1 MNDIVEE
8 IKLFKAHQQE
18 EDDTVETES
27 YDITDLID
35 CVNLHAYM
43 IKESFEYENLTVD
56 ELEFYIESTLEM
68 IREEADVETDSL
80 VDGVEEAYENN
91 KTNPNKTVF
100 IDPDAIE
107 TMKDFR
113 DFKRELDSGNV
124 KNKYKRLVNDSPSFI
139 PKSLQVPDY
148 WKTPSARLK
157 EKESL
162 VDASKRTRKE
172 LDELKE
178 RIDKKG
184 HTVGDKDLTDL
195 DNFIVDNL
203 SDAHKG
209 QLKRLKS
216 IKASDGSFGKR
227 YKMEYFGDTDFDFL
241 DIYYESD
248 NGTADGEKQGI
259 IKTIINKIRAFV
271 QRLIQRYKM
280 WRGKKYTEKIEKSL
294 KDPQM
299 REKLSKKKISGKYIL
314 DDTTV
319 NYIKEAHNLLDGLY
333 DNHQNVD
340 AYADKLDD
348 FSARFLKYYEN
359 TWKVTKKTDTVLH
372 QYELAKEVT
381 PFLNHMMI
389 AMGQKFCGEYLE
401 PTKDNKDSVIDKFG
415 EYAGQRILTFLNRI
429 WMITDMV
436 QKNIRYSVT
445 YFNSQN
451 PDWVVDKPNNSVNN
465 SSELEDVP
473 DLTPP
478 DNFNIDDFD
487 DPGDLDDLDD
497 YDPQDPTNEYSVEDY
512 YMADPFLEMMQVDL
526 YQESN
531 ADDKKDGIGSKIK
544 MAIQALIAKIKS
556 MIKTFRAKRTVAYID
571 KMKNI
576 IHDTKKAEKAKK
588 KMSKKSWNHDI
599 IMAVLSRC
607 DIIVKSWGKA
617 MSHNQSAD
625 VVDQIYDEII
635 KSFESIKDIKYE
647 YSDQP
652 ISLYQFCR
660 WCVEEYNSLGVLMT
674 NLDDMDWDIVDIN
687 YDAYYDEH
695 IVDKA
700 CKLSNTIFKFIEE
713 LMVGNQ
719 KIINSVNAQLSLDPF
734 EFRRLISDAEPPKDD
749 TVEEFNVDDYI
760 DDMYME
766 ASGGEKQGIIKTIIN
781 KIKALIQKWINKYK
795 MWKNKRDLRKLEK
808 KIAKDPKQQISGKYL
823 IDDEFIELVRTAVA
837 LMGEI
842 NNALFKDQYFGTALI
857 DKLNNFNTKAKE
869 YIGKVES
876 STDEKTDTASHLIQ
890 LAAELSKLTE
900 AFEKEAKKFNDDDW
914 ESNSIDFDPDV
925 ETVMIA
931 VSDFIK
937 QWVDLAAFIRN
948 KTDEND
954 LYNEGV
960 DIMSNYESYETDDIT
975 VDDVD
980 AYIESMTDNLNNAKA
995 LRDQMVQE
1003 ETEYEDYKCEFVN
1016 TNDFVFESD
1025 TEELLTDAEF
1035 FDESYEPD
1043 NSPLINASNN
1053 CIQFYQ
1059 EFTLVELMGVGAII
1073 GGCIAMIKPFL
1084 DLKKFGRFP
1093 KDLMRVFEIIKS
1105 ENFEASENKKALKKA
1120 LKAVSKD
1127 LNYLTGPYA
1136 GTATWTVNER
1146 KELRELARITNNI
1159 VHGGAY
1165 GTSILR
1171 KNKKMSDAFRVPARL
1186 KEFVEQS
1193 EKVLK
1198 LLKKRDEELDAAGVS
1213 KNMQLRTGAANAIT
1227 EWMV

>member
-8 IKLFKAHQQE
+8 IKLFKAQQQE
-18 EDDTVETES
+18 EDTVETES
-27 YDITDLID
+27 YDITELID

-56 ELEFYIESTLEM
+56 ELEFYIESTLET
-68 IREEADVETDSL
+68 IREEADTETDSL

-91 KTNPNKTVF
+91 KTNPSKTVF

-113 DFKRELDSGNV
+113 DFKRELNSGNI
-124 KNKYKRLVNDSPSFI
+124 KNKYKRLANDVPSFI

-148 WKTPSARLK
+148 WKTPSAKLK

-162 VDASKRTRKE
+162 LDASKRTRKE

-227 YKMEYFGDTDFDFL
+227 YKMEYFGDTDL

-248 NGTADGEKQGI
+248 NGTAD
-259 IKTIINKIRAFV
+259 
-271 QRLIQRYKM
+271 
-280 WRGKKYTEKIEKSL
+280 
-294 KDPQM
+294 
-299 REKLSKKKISGKYIL
+299 
-314 DDTTV
+314 
-319 NYIKEAHNLLDGLY
+319 
-333 DNHQNVD
+333 D
-340 AYADKLDD
+340 A
-348 FSARFLKYYEN
+348 
-359 TWKVTKKTDTVLH
+359 
-372 QYELAKEVT
+372 
-381 PFLNHMMI
+381 
-389 AMGQKFCGEYLE
+389 
-401 PTKDNKDSVIDKFG
+401 
-415 EYAGQRILTFLNRI
+415 
-429 WMITDMV
+429 
-436 QKNIRYSVT
+436 
-445 YFNSQN
+445 
-451 PDWVVDKPNNSVNN
+451 
-465 SSELEDVP
+465 
-473 DLTPP
+473 
-478 DNFNIDDFD
+478 
-487 DPGDLDDLDD
+487 
-497 YDPQDPTNEYSVEDY
+497 
-512 YMADPFLEMMQVDL
+512 
-526 YQESN
+526 
-531 ADDKKDGIGSKIK
+531 
-544 MAIQALIAKIKS
+544 
-556 MIKTFRAKRTVAYID
+556 
-571 KMKNI
+571 
-576 IHDTKKAEKAKK
+576 
-588 KMSKKSWNHDI
+588 
-599 IMAVLSRC
+599 
-607 DIIVKSWGKA
+607 
-617 MSHNQSAD
+617 
-625 VVDQIYDEII
+625 
-635 KSFESIKDIKYE
+635 
-647 YSDQP
+647 
-652 ISLYQFCR
+652 
-660 WCVEEYNSLGVLMT
+660 
-674 NLDDMDWDIVDIN
+674 
-687 YDAYYDEH
+687 
-695 IVDKA
+695 
-700 CKLSNTIFKFIEE
+700 
-713 LMVGNQ
+713 
-719 KIINSVNAQLSLDPF
+719 
-734 EFRRLISDAEPPKDD
+734 
-749 TVEEFNVDDYI
+749 
-760 DDMYME
+760 
-766 ASGGEKQGIIKTIIN
+766 KQGIIKTIIN
-781 KIKALIQKWINKYK
+781 KIKAFVQRLIQRYK
-795 MWKNKRDLRKLEK
+795 MWKSERKINKLK
-808 KIAKDPKQQISGKYL
+808 KMVKDPEVREDLSKCQVSSKHLLDEECMELVNTASRL
-823 IDDEFIELVRTAVA
+823 IDQIYEAFVKDKHASSALVDTLNEYCDKVKKYIEDA
-837 LMGEI
+837 
-842 NNALFKDQYFGTALI
+842 
-857 DKLNNFNTKAKE
+857 
-869 YIGKVES
+869 ES
-876 STDEKTDTASHLIQ
+876 STTEKTDNCLHQ
-890 LAAELSKLTE
+890 AELLVKTLDQMYSFATNFLKLDS
-900 AFEKEAKKFNDDDW
+900 FIDNHIDSIKFDI
-914 ESNSIDFDPDV
+914 ES
-925 ETVMIA
+925 ETVMSTIFGFLDT
-931 VSDFIK
+931 VGVKLVGFIQK
-937 QWVDLAAFIRN
+937 SY
-948 KTDEND
+948 DEYWKDN

-975 VDDVD
+975 IDDVD

-1059 EFTLVELMGVGAII
+1059 EFTLAELMGVGAII

-1093 KDLMRVFEIIKS
+1093 KDLMRVFEIVKS

-1171 KNKKMSDAFRVPARL
+1171 KNKK
-1186 KEFVEQS
+1186 QS

-1213 KNMQLRTGAANAIT
+1213 KKMQLRTGAANAIT